1 MHLPGKSTEVRNV
14 MRSEDITEPKDVIP
28 TGRMARVIARRQWES
43 GRVRTCSIMFS
54 YDMRLYST
62 PFYYCTFILLYYI
75 TTKVHYIYI
84 QFHCEAC
91 SPFGNPS
98 SLSTRI
104 LQEIGTDGQHVAD
117 AEPTRLE
124 QDIYGVVEGAVGG
137 KGALVGWPSYGHL
150 LEKLREN

>member
-84 QFHCEAC
+84 YSFIARPAVLSAIHLHCPPGSCRRLAQMGSTWPTP
-91 SPFGNPS
+91 SPRDSNKTSMAWWKGP
-98 SLSTRI
+98 LAAKVPW
-104 LQEIGTDGQHVAD
+104 LDGHHTAICW
-117 AEPTRLE
+117 R
-124 QDIYGVVEGAVGG
+124 
-137 KGALVGWPSYGHL
+137 
-150 LEKLREN
+150 N